1 MKIDLYVNI
10 CLKIENF
17 EVIVVVGVVLLILFL
32 LLFFCCLICFILVRR
47 KKWKDNEKEDIELIS
62 GSRYVVELLYL

>member
-1 MKIDLYVNI
+1 MLI
-10 CLKIENF
+10 IENL

-47 KKWKDNEKEDIELIS
+47 RKKWKDNEKEDIELIS
-62 GSRYVVELLYL
+62 GSRYVVELVYL